1 MYLTIENIMII
12 LNVNTASN
20 IKSLVV
26 KITC

>member
-1 MYLTIENIMII
+1 MYLTIENIMIT
-12 LNVNTASN
+12 LNVNTASH